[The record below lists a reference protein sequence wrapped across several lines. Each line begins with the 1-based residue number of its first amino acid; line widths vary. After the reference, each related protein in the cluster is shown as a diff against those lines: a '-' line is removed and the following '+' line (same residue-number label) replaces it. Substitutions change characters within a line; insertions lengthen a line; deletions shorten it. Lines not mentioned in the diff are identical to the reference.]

1 MQSSIMI
8 SVAHSYYTASVDR
21 FVPKPS
27 LVTEPIPM
35 SEFPDYVKQM
45 HRKGKDSFVAD
56 FNVRTLA

>member
-1 MQSSIMI
+1 MI
-8 SVAHSYYTASVDR
+8 SLAHSYCTASVDR

-27 LVTEPIPM
+27 LVAEAIPM

-45 HRKGKDSFVAD
+45 HQKGKDSFAAD